1 MTNYDLIQL
10 MPKNK
15 LTEMLLDF
23 ALKCQA
29 EDEKFFDL
37 GIARYEKIEKWLST
51 DIKGEPNEWEKEHLS
66 VLNITPYVYEALYVA
81 GIKTLGDLMKY
92 RAYDLKRIPHIGDK
106 GVNQI
111 IEQFEIYTGVRF
123 KP

>member
-10 MPKNK
+10 MPKDK
-15 LTEMLLDF
+15 LTEFLLDF
-23 ALKCQA
+23 ALKCQD
-29 EDEKFFDL
+29 EDEKFFNL
-37 GIARYEKIEKWLST
+37 GVVSFEKIDKWLSS
-51 DIKGEPNEWEKEHLS
+51 DIKGEPEDWEKEHLS
-66 VLNITPYVYEALYVA
+66 VLNISPYLYEALYVA
-81 GIKTLGDLMKY
+81 GIRSLGDLIKY

>member
-10 MPKNK
+10 MPKDK
-15 LTEMLLDF
+15 LVEFFLDF
-23 ALKCQA
+23 ALKCQQ

-37 GIARYEKIEKWLST
+37 GVVRFEKIEKWLSS
-51 DIKGEPNEWEKEHLS
+51 DIRGEPEEWEKEHIS

-81 GIKTLGDLMKY
+81 GIRTLGDLTKY

-111 IEQFEIYTGVRF
+111 LEQFEAITGIRLR
-123 KP
+123 P